1 MSAITS
7 LEEVTS
13 PEANSGLTR
22 DMVWRLVVV
31 GAAGGAL
38 SALFG
43 VGGGVVMVPL
53 MIMLCGYNS
62 RAATATS
69 LAAIAII
76 ALWGTVTYGLLGNV
90 NWGLAAV
97 VGIPA
102 LLGVVI
108 GVRVRARISAVL
120 ISRVFAVLLVV
131 SAVLLVVN
139 P

>member
-1 MSAITS
+1 M
-7 LEEVTS
+7 S
-13 PEANSGLTR
+13 PEANSALTR
-22 DMVWRLVVV
+22 HLVVRLVMV
-31 GAAGGAL
+31 GAVGGAF

-53 MIMLCGYNS
+53 MIMLCGYGS

-76 ALWGTVTYGLLGNV
+76 ALWGTLTHGLLGNV
-90 NWGLAAV
+90 DWGLAAV
-97 VGIPA
+97 VGVPA

-108 GVRVRARISAVL
+108 GVRLRARISSSA
-120 ISRVFAVLLVV
+120 ISRAFAVILVV
-131 SAVLLVVN
+131 AAIVLVVN

>member
-1 MSAITS
+1 M
-7 LEEVTS
+7 
-13 PEANSGLTR
+13 
-22 DMVWRLVVV
+22 WRLVLV

-69 LAAIAII
+69 LAAIAVI

-102 LLGVVI
+102 LLGVVV

-120 ISRVFAVLLVV
+120 ISRVFAVVLLV

>member
-1 MSAITS
+1 M
-7 LEEVTS
+7 L
-13 PEANSGLTR
+13 
-22 DMVWRLVVV
+22 RLLIV

-69 LAAIAII
+69 LAAIAVI
-76 ALWGTVTYGLLGNV
+76 AAWGTITYGLLGNV

-102 LLGVVI
+102 LLGVVV

-120 ISRVFAVLLVV
+120 ISKVFAVVLVA